1 MMRLHYYP
9 GFISLAPHI
18 IIEEIGLDYEL
29 AFVNLHKRL
38 SNDDS
43 NPYLALHPDGLVPVL
58 EEDGLVLYESTAIIL
73 HLLEC
78 NGGATFIPQ
87 EGSMLRPQFYK
98 WLMWLSTGLHAN
110 LSLYLH
116 PNKVAVSVGAQAE
129 VRDAAERRVDAQLD
143 RVDEEL
149 ARHVGPWFLGDAYSA
164 IDAYLFTLAR
174 WSRGM
179 PRPAASR
186 LQLGA
191 YLHRMINR
199 PAVERAH
206 AQEHLAQP
214 WV

>member
-9 GFISLAPHI
+9 GFISLAVHI
-18 IIEEIGLDYEL
+18 LIEEIGLEYEL
-29 AFVNLHKRL
+29 SFVNLHKGP
-38 SNDDS
+38 SKNQS
-43 NPYLALHPDGLVPVL
+43 YLALHPDGLVPVL

-78 NGGATFIPQ
+78 NGGAMFIPQ

-116 PNKVAVSVGAQAE
+116 PSKVAVSVDAQAE
-129 VRDAAERRVDAQLD
+129 VRDAAERRVNAQFD
-143 RVDEEL
+143 RIDEEL
-149 ARHVGPWFLGDAYSA
+149 ALHGGPWLLGDAYSA
-164 IDAYLFTLAR
+164 VDAYLFTLAR

-186 LQLGA
+186 SRLTA
-191 YLHRMINR
+191 YLHRMISR
-199 PAVERAH
+199 PAVQRAH

-214 WV
+214 WI

>member
-29 AFVNLHKRL
+29 AFVNLHKGPNR
-38 SNDDS
+38 SPS
-43 NPYLALHPDGLVPVL
+43 YLALHPDGLVPVL
-58 EEDGLVLYESTAIIL
+58 EDDGLVLYESTAIIL
-73 HLLEC
+73 HLLESK
-78 NGGATFIPQ
+78 GGAVLVP
-87 EGSMLRPQFYK
+87 EVGSRLRSDFYK
-98 WLMWLSTGLHAN
+98 WLMWLSTALHAN

-116 PNKVAVSVGAQAE
+116 PNKVAASDEAQVE
-129 VRDAAERRVDAQLD
+129 IKDGAERRVNIQFD
-143 RVDEEL
+143 RVEEEL
-149 ARHVGPWFLGDAYSA
+149 TRHGDQWFLGETYSA

-191 YLHRMINR
+191 YLHRMTNR

-206 AQEHLAQP
+206 AQEHLSQP
-214 WV
+214 WF

>member
-29 AFVNLHKRL
+29 AFVNLHKGPNR
-38 SNDDS
+38 
-43 NPYLALHPDGLVPVL
+43 NPSYLALHPDGLVPVL
-58 EEDGLVLYESTAIIL
+58 EDDGLVLYESTAIIL
-73 HLLEC
+73 HLLES
-78 NGGATFIPQ
+78 NGGAALVP
-87 EGSMLRPQFYK
+87 EVGSRLRSDFYK
-98 WLMWLSTGLHAN
+98 WLMWLSTALHAN

-116 PNKVAVSVGAQAE
+116 PNKVAASDEAQVE
-129 VRDAAERRVDAQLD
+129 IKDGAERRVNVQFD
-143 RVDEEL
+143 RVEEEL
-149 ARHVGPWFLGDAYSA
+149 TRHGGQWFLGETYSA

-206 AQEHLAQP
+206 AQEHLSQP

>member
-29 AFVNLHKRL
+29 AFVNLHKGPNRNQ
-38 SNDDS
+38 S
-43 NPYLALHPDGLVPVL
+43 YLALHPDGLVPVL
-58 EEDGLVLYESTAIIL
+58 EDDGLVLYESTAIIL
-73 HLLEC
+73 HLLESKR
-78 NGGATFIPQ
+78 GAALVP
-87 EGSMLRPQFYK
+87 EVGSRLRPGFYK
-98 WLMWLSTGLHAN
+98 WLMWLSTALHAN

-116 PNKVAVSVGAQAE
+116 PNKVAASDEAQLE
-129 VRDAAERRVDAQLD
+129 IKDGAERRVNVQFD
-143 RVDEEL
+143 RVEEEL
-149 ARHVGPWFLGDAYSA
+149 TRHGGQWFLGETYSA
-164 IDAYLFTLAR
+164 IDPYLFTLAR

-186 LQLGA
+186 LQLRA

-206 AQEHLAQP
+206 AQEHLSQP